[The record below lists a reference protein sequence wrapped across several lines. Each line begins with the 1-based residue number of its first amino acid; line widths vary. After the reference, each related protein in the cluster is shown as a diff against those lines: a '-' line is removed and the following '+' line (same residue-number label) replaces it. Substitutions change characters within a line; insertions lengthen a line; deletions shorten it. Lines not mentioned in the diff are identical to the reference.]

1 MGLFSFLKKGSVRK
15 RAAIID
21 VSDAS
26 FKKQVIQRSYKTPVL
41 VDYWAAW
48 CGPCRQLGPVLEKIA
63 EEPDG
68 DFILA
73 KLNTEHNPRTAR
85 QYNISSIPNVKV
97 FRNGQMVD
105 EFRGALPEPLV
116 RRFIDRA
123 TSAEPPSPRIKGNAD
138 PQQRLQQ
145 AEQHL
150 RKGRGFEAFVILNDF
165 PESVQ
170 TERAEQLLPLAHF
183 LFDMDDGDGITGVD
197 SLDEQN
203 LDAAAAMG
211 KRKPAAALD
220 HLLAALDAGEAID
233 RAHTIEVIESLFALL
248 GENHKITAEYREK
261 LSVSAPAT
269 ASAIAAE

>member
-1 MGLFSFLKKGSVRK
+1 MGLFSFLKKDSSQK

-21 VSDAS
+21 VSDAD
-26 FKKQVIQRSYKTPVL
+26 FKQQVIQRSYKTSVL

-73 KLNTEHNPRTAR
+73 KLDTEHNPRTAR

-116 RRFIDRA
+116 RRFIDKV
-123 TSAEPPSPRIKGNAD
+123 TSAEPPPPKIKGSSN

-165 PESVQ
+165 PESAQ
-170 TERAEQLLPLAHF
+170 AEKASQLLPLARF
-183 LFDMDDGDGITGVD
+183 LFDMDDGDGITGVE
-197 SLDEQN
+197 SLDNQY
-203 LDAAAAMG
+203 LDAAAAMRR
-211 KRKPAAALD
+211 RKPAAAFD
-220 HLLAALDAGEAID
+220 HLLAALDTGEAFD
-233 RAHTIEVIESLFALL
+233 RAHTSEVIESLFALL
-248 GENHKITAEYREK
+248 GEKHKITVEYRER
-261 LSVSAPAT
+261 LS
-269 ASAIAAE
+269 AAA

>member
-1 MGLFSFLKKGSVRK
+1 MGLFSFLKKDGGQK

-21 VSDAS
+21 VSDAN
-26 FKKQVIQRSYKTPVL
+26 FKQQVIQRSYKTSVL

-48 CGPCRQLGPVLEKIA
+48 CGPCRQLGPVLEKLA

-85 QYNISSIPNVKV
+85 QYNISSIPNVKA

-105 EFRGALPEPLV
+105 EFRGALPESLV
-116 RRFIDRA
+116 RRFIA
-123 TSAEPPSPRIKGNAD
+123 KVTSAEPPPPKIKASPN

-150 RKGRGFEAFVILNDF
+150 RKGRGFEAFVVLNDF
-165 PESVQ
+165 PESAQ
-170 TERAEQLLPLAHF
+170 AEKAGQLLPLARF
-183 LFDMDDGDGITGVD
+183 LFDMDDGDGLTGLE
-197 SLDEQN
+197 SLDDHY
-203 LDAAAAMG
+203 LDAAAAMR

-220 HLLAALDAGEAID
+220 HLTATLEAGEEFD
-233 RAHTIEVIESLFALL
+233 RAHANEIIESLLALL
-248 GENHKITAEYREK
+248 GEKHKITVEYRQKMAE
-261 LSVSAPAT
+261 SALQ
-269 ASAIAAE
+269 